1 MVGKMRRGLTGAALA
16 LSLMVPSVASAGP
29 GDSGPDNCPR
39 PSYCCLRYWFP
50 RAYQAKACLWGPKM
64 NTYAP
69 DRHPEIEPRFE
80 IYRYQCPFIPTS
92 TAAADR

>member
-1 MVGKMRRGLTGAALA
+1 MDGKKRYGLAALA
-16 LSLMVPSVASAGP
+16 LTLCLMMPVAASADP
-29 GDSGPDNCPR
+29 GDCGPDGCPR

-50 RAYQAKACLWGPKM
+50 WAYRTKACLFGPRM

-69 DRHPEIEPRFE
+69 DRHPEIEPRYQ
-80 IYRYQCPFIPTS
+80 IYRYNCPAIPPA